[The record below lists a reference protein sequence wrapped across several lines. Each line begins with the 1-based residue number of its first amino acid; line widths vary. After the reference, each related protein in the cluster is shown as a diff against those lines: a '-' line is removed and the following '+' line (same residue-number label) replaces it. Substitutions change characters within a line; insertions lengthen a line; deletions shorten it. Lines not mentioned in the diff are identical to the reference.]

1 MLEMTA
7 DNPATESAPTGQD
20 TATGTQVTPQNES
33 GEELQGQELEQSPE
47 LDEIEE
53 ELEGVKLRGRKE
65 ALERIK
71 AERLMQQ
78 DYTRKTMSHAEERR
92 AFESERESFT
102 RERQV
107 AEQLENERFHMRA
120 IDTRMQQ
127 IAQALPQVSQQ
138 NPELAQQLRDEFMQ
152 LQGVRPR
159 LEGSIAQKQQ
169 QRQLAQQQ
177 TDAKLFSDAQTFL
190 MREIKDWS
198 PAKDAELEGYAKGLG
213 INTQQL
219 GQFLLRNPAIAV
231 ALDKAQKWDKSVKE
245 RLSTIKKPAP
255 APDKPASRIE
265 GGKAKTQKSVS
276 DMSPA
281 EYREFRRK
289 SAGR

>member
-7 DNPATESAPTGQD
+7 DNPVTESAPTGQD
-20 TATGTQVTPQNES
+20 TATGTQVTPQIES
-33 GEELQGQELEQSPE
+33 GEELQSQELEQSPE

-71 AERLMQQ
+71 AERMMDR
-78 DYTRKTMSHAEERR
+78 DYRQKTMAHAEERR
-92 AFESERESFT
+92 AFEAEREQHQQM
-102 RERQV
+102 RQMD
-107 AEQLENERFHMRA
+107 EHLENERFQLRA
-120 IDTRMQQ
+120 VDTRIQQ
-127 IAQALPQVSQQ
+127 ILQALPQVSQQ
-138 NPELAQQLRDEFMQ
+138 NPELAQQLRDELIQ
-152 LQGVRPR
+152 LQGYRPR
-159 LEGSIAQKQQ
+159 LEGSITQKNQAKQLFQ
-169 QRQLAQQQ
+169 QREQ
-177 TDAKLFSDAQTFL
+177 AKLFSDAQSFL

>member
-1 MLEMTA
+1 MKYAYTQNNAVVQVLRV
-7 DNPATESAPTGQD
+7 PPTNIY
-20 TATGTQVTPQNES
+20 A
-33 GEELQGQELEQSPE
+33 PE
-47 LDEIEE
+47 LAEQFIECPDEVEPGWLWDGE
-53 ELEGVKLRGRKE
+53 QFTAPPLPPLAERQAEVW
-65 ALERIK
+65 ERIK

-92 AFESERESFT
+92 AFESERENFT

-107 AEQLENERFHMRA
+107 AEQLENERFQMRA

-169 QRQLAQQQ
+169 QMQLAQQQ
-177 TDAKLFSDAQTFL
+177 THAKLFSDAQTFL

-255 APDKPASRIE
+255 APEKPASRIE

>member
-20 TATGTQVTPQNES
+20 TATDTPVNQSNES
-33 GEELQGQELEQSPE
+33 SEELQGQELEQSPE

-53 ELEGVKLRGRKE
+53 ELEGVKLRGKKE

-92 AFESERESFT
+92 AFESERENFT

-107 AEQLENERFHMRA
+107 AEQLENERFQMRA

-169 QRQLAQQQ
+169 QMQLAQQQ
-177 TDAKLFSDAQTFL
+177 THAKLFSDAQTFL

-219 GQFLLRNPAIAV
+219 GQFLLRNPAIGV

-255 APDKPASRIE
+255 APEKPASRIE

>member
-1 MLEMTA
+1 MLDMTA
-7 DNPATESAPTGQD
+7 DNPITSEPATD
-20 TATGTQVTPQNES
+20 TQATPQNDS
-33 GEELQGQELEQSPE
+33 GAELDASQELDQSTE

-53 ELEGVKLRGRKE
+53 ELEGVKLRGKKE

-78 DYTRKTMSHAEERR
+78 DYTRKTMTHAEERR
-92 AFESERESFT
+92 AFEAERENFG
-102 RERQV
+102 RVQQM
-107 AEQLENERFHMRA
+107 AEQLETERFQMRA

-127 IAQALPQVSQQ
+127 ILQNLPAISQQ
-138 NPELAQQLRDEFMQ
+138 NPELAQQLRDELIQ
-152 LQGVRPR
+152 LQAHRPR
-159 LEGSIAQKQQ
+159 LEGSITQKQQ
-169 QRQLAQQQ
+169 QMQLTQQREH
-177 TDAKLFSDAQTFL
+177 AKLFSDAQSYL
-190 MREIKDWS
+190 MRELKDWS
-198 PAKDAELEGYAKGLG
+198 PAKDAELENYAKGLG
-213 INTQQL
+213 INTQHL

-245 RLSTIKKPAP
+245 RIANIKKAP
-255 APDKPASRIE
+255 APEKPATRVD
-265 GGKAKTQKSVS
+265 GGKAKTQKSIN

>member
-20 TATGTQVTPQNES
+20 TATDTQVTPQNES

-71 AERLMQQ
+71 AERMMDR
-78 DYTRKTMSHAEERR
+78 DYRQKTMAHAEERR
-92 AFESERESFT
+92 AFEAEREQHQQM
-102 RERQV
+102 RQMD
-107 AEQLENERFHMRA
+107 EHLENERFQLRA
-120 IDTRMQQ
+120 VDTRIQQ
-127 IAQALPQVSQQ
+127 ILQALPQVSQQ
-138 NPELAQQLRDEFMQ
+138 NPELAQQLRDELIQ
-152 LQGVRPR
+152 LQGYRPR
-159 LEGSIAQKQQ
+159 LEGSITQKNQAKQLFQ
-169 QRQLAQQQ
+169 QREQ
-177 TDAKLFSDAQTFL
+177 AKLFSDAQSFL

>member
-20 TATGTQVTPQNES
+20 TATDTPVNQSNES
-33 GEELQGQELEQSPE
+33 SEELQGQELEQSPE

-53 ELEGVKLRGRKE
+53 ELEGVKLRGKKE

-92 AFESERESFT
+92 AFESERENFT

-107 AEQLENERFHMRA
+107 AEQLENERFQMRA

-169 QRQLAQQQ
+169 QMQLAQQQ
-177 TDAKLFSDAQTFL
+177 THAKLFSDAQTFL

-219 GQFLLRNPAIAV
+219 GQFLLRNPAIAL

-255 APDKPASRIE
+255 APEKPASRIE